1 VLASGMKLN
10 SMTDAPEFV
19 LLDAAG
25 PRPAALLISFSL
37 LSALLA
43 LAMVLARAPGAVR
56 PPRAQFV
63 SEISLA
69 GEILWLPTGLPRPN
83 SRQSR
88 ETLFKA
94 DPEARESSSLLV
106 PNLPVEAAARTD
118 PPPPTLPRLQL
129 SLVPVPSID
138 VLSST
143 RKLPPPPAAAS
154 QIAHGDARKPAPAAL
169 GALPLPQLMARE
181 ATLAGGFA
189 ALPPTRRLALP
200 RLSIRVDADWLEA
213 LPQTKEELYFS
224 DTRPQEDS
232 EVLAYLPATHSFILK
247 HPLRP
252 LWQIREGAQVP
263 ALAALRSAAAQQ
275 LGVSPE
281 LVGLYTWHP
290 PVLENALR
298 MFVLAR
304 LEHLGVQLSPSDVV
318 TVRFASG
325 PDGCLMSLEPIHAI
339 SPQ

>member
-1 VLASGMKLN
+1 
-10 SMTDAPEFV
+10 MTDAPEFV
-19 LLDAAG
+19 LLDATG
-25 PRPAALLISFSL
+25 PRPGALLVSVSL

-43 LAMVLARAPGAVR
+43 LTMALARPSSAVR
-56 PPRAQFV
+56 PPRAQSV
-63 SEISLA
+63 SEISWA
-69 GEILWLPTGLPRPN
+69 GETLWLPTGLPRPN
-83 SRQSR
+83 SRPSR

-94 DPEARESSSLLV
+94 DQEARESPSLLV
-106 PNLPVEAAARTD
+106 PNLPVEAASQSD
-118 PPPPTLPRLQL
+118 PPAPVQPRLQL
-129 SLVPVPSID
+129 SLAPTPSID

-143 RKLPPPPAAAS
+143 RRVPPPPAAN
-154 QIAHGDARKPAPAAL
+154 QIAAGEVRKPVPTAI

-181 ATLAGGFA
+181 ATLAAGFA
-189 ALPPTRRLALP
+189 ALPPAQRLALP

-224 DTRPQEDS
+224 VTRPQEDS

-247 HPLRP
+247 RPLRP
-252 LWQIREGAQVP
+252 LWQIREAAQVP

-304 LEHLGVQLSPSDVV
+304 LEHLGVQLGPSDVV

-325 PDGCLMSLEPIHAI
+325 PDGCLMSLEPIQAGAA
-339 SPQ
+339 Q